1 MLTHSSPS
9 ATPKSVGVDESRRP
23 PLAKRLSAR
32 WWRRSDA
39 RSTAVLLSTSGAL
52 PLPALALMSPEFLV
66 AGAMPYLL
74 AVWTWTLISF
84 TTTITMGR
92 LSDRSFAILGFFG
105 MIGIA
110 VAAYIVEDPA
120 TARAIVTLLSA
131 IPAIA
136 AMASSPRIVFAFTF
150 VAVTLATVVSLA
162 DATSFAAATVACA
175 VGVIV
180 IAIPV
185 FMVAALRQSLERALV
200 RAARLAEIDPLTGLF
215 NRRGLYARTE
225 DVLMSAAERGIRI
238 GCAVVDVDHFK
249 SINDR
254 RGHACGDA
262 VLVETVAIIDASI
275 PSDAV
280 VARLGGE
287 EFVIIAPT
295 GSAEAWNDVVET
307 IRKEVESAE
316 NVTISAGAVTAL
328 VEIDVRGSGL
338 SAASILDNLSATAD
352 TMLYRAKA
360 GGRNQ
365 IVCDVAAAVRLG
377 VRPRL

>member
-1 MLTHSSPS
+1 MPPPSSPS
-9 ATPKSVGVDESRRP
+9 AAPNSAGVDESRP
-23 PLAKRLSAR
+23 PLARRLSAR

-52 PLPALALMSPEFLV
+52 PLPALALLSPEFLV
-66 AGAMPYLL
+66 PGAMPYLL

-84 TTTITMGR
+84 TTTTTMGR
-92 LSDRSFAILGFFG
+92 LTDRSFAILGFFG

-136 AMASSPRIVFAFTF
+136 AMASSPRIVFTFTF
-150 VAVTLATVVSLA
+150 VAVTLATVVSLS

-175 VGVIV
+175 VGVVV

-185 FMVAALRQSLERALV
+185 FMVAALRQSLERALI

-225 DVLMSAAERGIRI
+225 HALVSAAERGIRI

-287 EFVIIAPT
+287 EFAIIAPT
-295 GSAEAWNDVVET
+295 GSAEIWNDVIEK

-328 VEIDVRGSGL
+328 VELDVRGSGL

-377 VRPRL
+377 VRARL